1 VTAEQILGT
10 DEAQH
15 YRKFNDILEV
25 WFDSGSTF
33 DHVLCGTHPAEHHLS
48 GPEADMYL
56 EGHDQH
62 RGWFHSSLLLA
73 SAIRGRAPYRS
84 LLTHGFTVDAQ
95 GRKMSKSLG
104 NGIDLQEANKKWAPR
119 SPPVGGLQ
127 RLLGRHRWRRQDPGP
142 RDRRLPPHPQ
152 HPALSAGQHQRLR
165 SGARRRGARRAA
177 GDRPLAAAA
186 RPSSRPRC
194 WRTTTVRVPPRGRQ
208 AATVLLGRPGRL
220 LPGRAEG
227 PPLHHAGQSLARRAQ
242 TALWQ
247 ITQAMLRWMAP
258 FLSFTA
264 EEAWKLVGQRLD
276 LSGEFWTFDAPDA
289 ALLAKWARIRDLRE
303 AVNKQIETLREQGAV
318 GSSLQA
324 QAVLTARPKTT
335 RCWPAWGRP
344 ALRVHRICYRI
355 ESW

>member
-1 VTAEQILGT
+1 MARVIDA
-10 DEAQH
+10 
-15 YRKFNDILEV
+15 YRRIRNTLRFLLANTSD
-25 WFDSGSTF
+25 FDPAR
-33 DHVLCGTHPAEHHLS
+33 DAVAPAEL
-48 GPEADMYL
+48 L
-56 EGHDQH
+56 EID
-62 RGWFHSSLLLA
+62 RWLL
-73 SAIRGRAPYRS
+73 
-84 LLTHGFTVDAQ
+84 
-95 GRKMSKSLG
+95 
-104 NGIDLQEANKKWAPR
+104 
-119 SPPVGGLQ
+119 
-127 RLLGRHRWRRQDPGP
+127 
-142 RDRRLPPHPQ
+142 
-152 HPALSAGQHQRLR
+152 
-165 SGARRRGARRAA
+165 
-177 GDRPLAAAA
+177 AA

-194 WRTTTVRVPPRGRQ
+194 WRTTTCMSSTPWSPSCNCSAR
-208 AATVLLGRPGRL
+208 RPGRL
-220 LPGRAEG
+220 LPRRAEG
-227 PPLHHAGQSLARRAQ
+227 PPVHHAGQSLARRAQ

-276 LSGEFWTFDAPDA
+276 LSGEFWTFDAPDT